1 MTVDATTS
9 ATSAQTQTSTQ
20 QSSSTSSSA
29 ASLNYDSFLKL
40 LTAQM
45 KYQDPTKPMDSTQF
59 VAQLAS
65 FSNVEQ
71 AIKTNTKLDALI
83 TSMALNQADG
93 LIGKYVTSADGTVTG
108 KVASVRIFS
117 DGAVAVLEDGK
128 TMLMEAGVKVSVE
141 PPKSSAT

>member
-1 MTVDATTS
+1 MTVPATTS
-9 ATSAQTQTSTQ
+9 STTTQQQQQQTST
-20 QSSSTSSSA
+20 TGTA
-29 ASLNYDSFLKL
+29 AGNLNYDSFLKL

-45 KYQDPTKPMDSTQF
+45 KFQDPTKPMDSTQF

-71 AIKTNTKLDALI
+71 GIKMNSKLDALI

-93 LIGKYVTSADGTVTG
+93 LIGKTVTSADGKVTG
-108 KVASVRIFS
+108 KVAAIQVFS

-128 TMLMEAGVKVSVE
+128 KMLMEAGVKVSN
-141 PPKSSAT
+141 S